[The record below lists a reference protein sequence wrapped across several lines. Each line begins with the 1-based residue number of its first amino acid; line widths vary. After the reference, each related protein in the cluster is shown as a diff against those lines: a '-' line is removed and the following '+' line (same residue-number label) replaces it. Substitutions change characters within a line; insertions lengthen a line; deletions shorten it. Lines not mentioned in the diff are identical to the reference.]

1 MRKTHGRNKMPEQ
14 IWYKD
19 PTILFAADTW
29 NKFVPADGMTTA
41 ERLNSTVRF
50 AIYFAMLFFLTTGVT
65 TYVLAIPVVMGIT
78 VLMYTYFPNGTTL
91 EPFKVTT
98 KKSRESYTMPTASN
112 PFMNV
117 LLTEIQD
124 NPNRGDA
131 APTNRRDVKSEIYKN
146 FQKTSDMHMD
156 TTDLFD
162 QAQAMRTFHTLQSA
176 KVPNDLDGFKKWLA
190 KGLDEPDY
198 SSAAP
203 SRHGKALHE
212 GHVIAKGS
220 MRDLPNSTAKPTG
233 TSPSAAPK
241 TSK

>member
-1 MRKTHGRNKMPEQ
+1 MPEQ

-19 PTILFAADTW
+19 PTILFAADAW
-29 NKFVPADGMTTA
+29 SKFIPTDGMSTA

-50 AIYFAMLFFLTTGVT
+50 SIYFASLFFLTTGVT

-78 VLMYTYFPNGTTL
+78 ILMYTYFPNGTTL
-91 EPFKVTT
+91 EPFKIDLSA
-98 KKSRESYTMPTASN
+98 KKVREAYTMPTANN

-124 NPNRGDA
+124 DPNRGDA
-131 APTNRRDVKSEIYKN
+131 APTNRRDVKAEVYKT
-146 FQKTSDMHMD
+146 FQKTSDIHMD

-162 QAQAMRTFHTLQSA
+162 QSQAMRTFHTLQSA
-176 KVPNDLDGFKKWLA
+176 KVPNDLDGFKKWIA
-190 KGLDEPDY
+190 KGVNEPDY

-203 SRHGKALHE
+203 ARNGKALHE

-220 MRDLPNSTAKPTG
+220 MRDLPSTTAKPTG

-241 TSK
+241 ASK

>member
-1 MRKTHGRNKMPEQ
+1 MPEP

-19 PTILFAADTW
+19 PTILFAKDTW
-29 NKFVPADGMTTA
+29 NKFVPMDGMTTA

-50 AIYFAMLFFLTTGVT
+50 SVYFALLFFFATGVT
-65 TYVLAIPVVMGIT
+65 TYVMAIPVVMGLT
-78 VLMYTYFPNGTTL
+78 ALFYTYFPNGTTL
-91 EPFKVTT
+91 EPFKIDMTS
-98 KKSRESYTMPTASN
+98 KKTRESYTMPTGAN

-117 LLTEIQD
+117 LLPEIVD

-131 APTNRRDVKSEIYKN
+131 APTNRRDVKAEIYKS

-162 QAQAMRTFHTLQSA
+162 QSQAMRTFHTLQSA
-176 KVPNDLDGFKKWLA
+176 KVPNDLDGFKKWLS

-198 SSAAP
+198 SSTAP
-203 SRHGKALHE
+203 ARHAKILNE

-220 MRDLPNSTAKPTG
+220 MLDLPNSTSKPTG
-233 TSPSAAPK
+233 TSPSAAPSVSKSK
-241 TSK
+241 THA

>member
-1 MRKTHGRNKMPEQ
+1 MTEP

-19 PTILFAADTW
+19 PTILFSKDTW
-29 NKFVPADGMTTA
+29 NKFVPMDGMSTA

-50 AIYFAMLFFLTTGVT
+50 SIYFAILFFLSTGVT
-65 TYVLAIPVVMGIT
+65 TYVLVIPVVMGLT
-78 VLMYTYFPNGTTL
+78 ALFYTYFPNGTTL
-91 EPFKVTT
+91 EPFKIDATS

-131 APTNRRDVKSEIYKN
+131 APTNRRDVKADIYKN
-146 FQKTSDMHMD
+146 FQKTSEIHMD
-156 TTDLFD
+156 TSDLFD
-162 QAQAMRTFHTLQSA
+162 QTQAMRTFHTLQSA
-176 KVPNDLDGFKKWLA
+176 KVPNDLDGFKKWLS

-203 SRHGKALHE
+203 ARHAKALNE

-220 MRDLPNSTAKPTG
+220 MRDLPNSTSKPTG
-233 TSPSAAPK
+233 TSPSAPAAR